1 MKIESKNMEKQTPS
15 GRPYDPKALGGQIRD
30 LRKAKRMTLIELAQA
45 TNRSTGNISEIERGK
60 TAVTVPVLEEIAFAL
75 GVELNWFFE
84 GQARAG
90 GAESQYIV
98 RHQNRRILQM
108 QNVGLTEE
116 LLSPNLK
123 GPLELLLT
131 TYEPGAG
138 TGDGG
143 RLRKGDEAGLIL
155 SGVLELTI
163 GAETFTLHEGDSFSL
178 PKGGLHS
185 CFNPGSEKTVIAWV
199 VTPPTF

>member
-1 MKIESKNMEKQTPS
+1 MKIGIKFMAKELASI
-15 GRPYDPKALGGQIRD
+15 RPYDPKALGSQIRD
-30 LRKAKRMTLIELAQA
+30 LRKAKRMTLSELAQT

-84 GQARAG
+84 GQARASST
-90 GAESQYIV
+90 ESQYIV
-98 RHQNRRILQM
+98 RRQNRRILQM

-116 LLSPNLK
+116 LLSPNLQ
-123 GPLELLLT
+123 GPLELLVT

-143 RLRKGDEAGLIL
+143 RQRKGDEAGLIL
-155 SGVLELTI
+155 SGTLELTL
-163 GAETFTLHEGDSFSL
+163 ENQTFTLYEGDSFSL
-178 PKGGLHS
+178 PKGGVHS
-185 CFNPGSEKTVIAWV
+185 FFNPGHEKTVIAWV
-199 VTPPTF
+199 ITPPTF